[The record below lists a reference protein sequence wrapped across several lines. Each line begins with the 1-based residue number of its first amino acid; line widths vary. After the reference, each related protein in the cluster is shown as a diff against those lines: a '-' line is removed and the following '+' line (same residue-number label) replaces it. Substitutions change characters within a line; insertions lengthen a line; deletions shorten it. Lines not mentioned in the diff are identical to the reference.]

1 MKQTMQE
8 RESIGPFKA
17 AGIALSTIGTV
28 AIVADDT
35 IRSAGSIVTT
45 TLGSVNSIIED
56 GATAIRI
63 TTSGMIKDMEVDAI
77 IDDAHRVVRREQALA
92 EAARLIAGI
101 PKPSES

>member
-1 MKQTMQE
+1 MEETRLKPQ
-8 RESIGPFKA
+8 GPFA
-17 AGIALSTIGTV
+17 TVGVLLGTVSSV

-45 TLGSVNSIIED
+45 TLGSVNNIIED

-63 TTSGMIKDMEVDAI
+63 TTSGMIRDMEVDAI
-77 IDDAHRVVRREQALA
+77 IDDAHRVVCRELAVA
-92 EAARLIAGI
+92 EAARIIAGI